1 MSRGFVAFLVV
12 AACAP
17 PAAPPAPASEE
28 AAPAPVEAAPEPK
41 PEEDAV
47 VEPPAKAVEAEPEP
61 TPSAARPSKKEATVA
76 TRSVLKGKLARLAPI
91 MTLSDG
97 RAAVVWRHTAGEYAS
112 EASVQLVLL
121 KHEADGWAVEG
132 VKEIVDGS
140 TPWID
145 EDAPPPFAVTARTD
159 DYDDDG
165 EPEILVRVRYA
176 LMCPGGGPNTV
187 TSLDI
192 YDTTP
197 ALETALSTEL
207 HHLMDAYP
215 EEETRASVKHEDL
228 DGDGH
233 RDVKIEYV
241 SKPEGKTE
249 RATNTWLYTPSRD
262 AWALAKPQ
270 YERWGCD
277 W

>member
-1 MSRGFVAFLVV
+1 MNAEPPPTPKQEDAPVV
-12 AACAP
+12 EEPEATP
-17 PAAPPAPASEE
+17 EPATDEDPTGPAPSKRE
-28 AAPAPVEAAPEPK
+28 AL
-41 PEEDAV
+41 
-47 VEPPAKAVEAEPEP
+47 
-61 TPSAARPSKKEATVA
+61 TA

-97 RAAVVWRHTAGEYAS
+97 RAAVVWRHTAGEYAC

-121 KHEADGWAVEG
+121 KQDEGGWIVEG
-132 VKEIVDGS
+132 VKEVVESS

-145 EDAPPPFAVTARTD
+145 EDQPPPFAVTARTD

-165 EPEILVRVRYA
+165 APEILVRVRFP

-192 YDTTP
+192 YDATP

-215 EEETRASVKHEDL
+215 EEETRATVKHEDL

-241 SKPEGKTE
+241 SKPDGKTVRE
-249 RATNTWLYTPSRD
+249 TNTWLYAPTRD
-262 AWALAKPQ
+262 AWTLTKPE

>member
-1 MSRGFVAFLVV
+1 MWRGFAAFLVL
-12 AACAP
+12 AACVP
-17 PAAPPAPASEE
+17 PAAPPAPAGEE
-28 AAPAPVEAAPEPK
+28 VAPGR
-41 PEEDAV
+41 
-47 VEPPAKAVEAEPEP
+47 VEPSPEVEPAEEVAAEPQPTEAEAEPKA
-61 TPSAARPSKKEATVA
+61 TPSSAGPSKKEATVA
-76 TRSVLKGKLARLAPI
+76 TRSMLKGKLARLAPI
-91 MTLSDG
+91 LTLPDG
-97 RAAVVWRHTAGEYAS
+97 RAAVLWRHTAGEYAC

-121 KHEADGWAVEG
+121 KQDEGEWSAEG
-132 VKEIVDGS
+132 VKEVVDSS

-145 EDAPPPFAVTARTD
+145 EDEPPPFAVTARTD

-187 TSLDI
+187 TSLHI

-197 ALETALSTEL
+197 GLDTALSTEL

-215 EEETRASVKHEDL
+215 EEETRATVKHEDL

-241 SKPEGKTE
+241 SKPEGKVE
-249 RATNTWLYTPSRD
+249 RATNTWLYTPARD
-262 AWALAKPQ
+262 AWTLTKPK